1 MIPNKYIIQFII
13 CIYIIFVVSVFIPI
27 TQFGIIPRTSWGL
40 IGILTSPFLHGGIRH
55 LISNT
60 LPLIALLIILNYF
73 YKQKAL
79 SVITFTI
86 IIGGFFVWLFA
97 RNANHIGASGLI
109 YGLAAFL
116 IANGF
121 IEKKFVPILISI
133 GVIFLYGGLIWG
145 VFPSTYGRVSWESH
159 LFGAIAGILI
169 AFILKGKK
177 TTTLPLKKRE
187 RPIL

>member
-1 MIPNKYIIQFII
+1 MA
-13 CIYIIFVVSVFIPI
+13 
-27 TQFGIIPRTSWGL
+27 THTRTSWGL

-60 LPLIALLIILNYF
+60 FPLIVLLTILNYF
-73 YKQKAL
+73 YQQKAL

-86 IIGGFFVWLFA
+86 IIGGLFVWLFA

-133 GVIFLYGGLIWG
+133 GVILLYGGLIWG
-145 VFPSTYGRVSWESH
+145 VFPSKYGRVSWEGH
-159 LFGAIAGILI
+159 LFGAIAGVLI
-169 AFILKGKK
+169 AFILRGKK
-177 TTTLPLKKRE
+177 ASIQE
-187 RPIL
+187 

>member
-1 MIPNKYIIQFII
+1 MIPNKYIIQFVI
-13 CIYIIFVVSVFIPI
+13 CIYIIFAISIFIPI
-27 TQFGIIPRTSWGL
+27 NQFGIIPRTPWGL
-40 IGILTSPFLHGGIRH
+40 VGILTSPFLHGGIRH

-60 LPLIALLIILNYF
+60 IPLIVLLIILNYF
-73 YKQKAL
+73 YQQKAL
-79 SVITFTI
+79 SVIAFTI
-86 IIGGFFVWLFA
+86 IIGGLFVWIFA

-121 IEKKFVPILISI
+121 IEKKFVPLLISI
-133 GVIFLYGGLIWG
+133 GVILLYGGLIWG

-169 AFILKGKK
+169 ALVLKGKK
-177 TTTLPLKKRE
+177 SAPIQLKKKK
-187 RPIL
+187 